1 MAKLDL
7 LWGPTSRLDRD
18 RPKTLADEAFRKIRD
33 DIVRGSLAPGE
44 KLQPDLLR
52 ARYAIGVN
60 PVREALSRLAAD
72 GLTVAEGQRGF
83 FVAPISIGELDDIT
97 DLRIDLSVKAL
108 TLAIQFGNDEWE
120 SQLVGASYQLD
131 KLIHPMEENPAAFYD
146 EWERR
151 NRAFHG
157 ALGAGC
163 RSPWLIHLCELLYDQ
178 SERYRRQF
186 ENHVQPRPEIHDE
199 HRVMMSAALRRDA
212 TTACALLAHHIRCGG
227 DAVRELMQR
236 ASRPNL

>member
-1 MAKLDL
+1 MANEL
-7 LWGPTSRLDRD
+7 LWGPTSRLDQL
-18 RPKTLADEAFRKIRD
+18 RPKTLADEAFHKIRD

-52 ARYAIGVN
+52 ERYAIGVS

-72 GLTVAEGQRGF
+72 GLTVAQGQRGF
-83 FVAPISIGELDDIT
+83 FVAPISIGELNDIT

-108 TLAIQFGNDEWE
+108 ERSILLADEAWE
-120 SQLVGASYQLD
+120 SHLVGASYQLD
-131 KLIHPMEENPAAFYD
+131 KLIQPMEVDPGAFYD

-163 RSPWLIHLCELLYDQ
+163 QSPWLIHLCELLYDQ
-178 SERYRRQF
+178 SERYRRQLDK
-186 ENHVQPRPEIHDE
+186 HVQPRREIHDE
-199 HRVMMSAALRRDA
+199 HHVMMSAALRRDA
-212 TTACALLAHHIRCGG
+212 PAACSVLAHHIRSGA
-227 DAVRELMQR
+227 DAVRDRMQR
-236 ASRPNL
+236 ALQQ